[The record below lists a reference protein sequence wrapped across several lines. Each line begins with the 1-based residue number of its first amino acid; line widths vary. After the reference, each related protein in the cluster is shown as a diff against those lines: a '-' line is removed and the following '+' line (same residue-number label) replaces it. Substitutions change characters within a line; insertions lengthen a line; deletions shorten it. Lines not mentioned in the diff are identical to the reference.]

1 VNSNSSYGEPDANTD
16 LNQFDVGM
24 ALFGSLETDLIDIL
38 DPDSFESEIEIDDKG
53 QFLAWL
59 EAEARVGSQP
69 LPSLDEIGAMMP
81 TPTDLFA
88 PAQRGNSFG
97 TSEPS
102 PRRSSFGVDGL
113 NSKLNLESSRLEES
127 TEAPAS
133 ALGPAGSTRDPLDAV
148 LNTKTSAKKPTDAFG
163 FDELPFADIEA
174 MLNAAT
180 ANLAPVE
187 NPIAQVAPEATNKR
201 IQTETPKPTAR
212 VKRDPMGTDF
222 GGQGES
228 NKVLAEKQFVPWDEA
243 ETPSSSESSEP
254 VISDTAISES
264 AKLEQ
269 QITETLN
276 TQTPSGKLEIPK
288 PNQTIQPSVSSTMMM
303 PATTTLRRYFDAT
316 DLLDA
321 QAKLFEI
328 LAMPQVPLMVF
339 LGRAAERC
347 SSELPNVNSIALAE
361 LGDEGLRNVCRINP
375 HESFRRV
382 LMEINQAAD
391 LSEVDLTV
399 ADISDLELD
408 EVVLPVIGTHLLLTR
423 LVAHPEKPG
432 HIRGTLA
439 LSGAVGLRSGANFL
453 KAVAI
458 RLESPITLMV

>member
-1 VNSNSSYGEPDANTD
+1 MNSNSSYGERNYGEPDVNTD

-24 ALFGSLETDLIDIL
+24 AMFGSLETDLIDVL
-38 DPDSFESEIEIDDKG
+38 DPDSFESEIAIDDKG
-53 QFLAWL
+53 RFLAWL
-59 EAEARVGSQP
+59 ESEARMGSQP
-69 LPSLDEIGAMMP
+69 LPSLDELGTMMP

-88 PAQRGNSFG
+88 PSPRGNSFG
-97 TSEPS
+97 ISSEAS

-113 NSKLNLESSRLEES
+113 NTKLNLESAKLEES
-127 TEAPAS
+127 SESPAS
-133 ALGPAGSTRDPLDAV
+133 ELGPAGSTRDPLDSV
-148 LNTKTSAKKPTDAFG
+148 MNTKTSLKKQTDAFG
-163 FDELPFADIEA
+163 FDEMPLSDIEA
-174 MLNAAT
+174 MLNEAT
-180 ANLAPVE
+180 ANLAPVV
-187 NPIAQVAPEATNKR
+187 NPIAELAPEAVDTPT
-201 IQTETPKPTAR
+201 QTETIKTSTSLKP
-212 VKRDPMGTDF
+212 DPMGTDYRL
-222 GGQGES
+222 S
-228 NKVLAEKQFVPWDEA
+228 SSSIPEKQFVPWDEA
-243 ETPSSSESSEP
+243 EVSSKPEVSEP
-254 VISDTAISES
+254 GTVEP
-264 AKLEQ
+264 
-269 QITETLN
+269 QIAETVN
-276 TQTPSGKLEIPK
+276 TQTTSQLEIPT
-288 PNQTIQPSVSSTMMM
+288 PTQTIQPSISSAMMM

-408 EVVLPVIGTHLLLTR
+408 EVVLPVVGTHLLLTR
-423 LVAHPEKPG
+423 LIPHPEKPG
-432 HIRGTLA
+432 HVRGTLS

-453 KAVAI
+453 RAVAI

>member
-1 VNSNSSYGEPDANTD
+1 VNSNSSYGEPAADTEP
-16 LNQFDVGM
+16 NQFDVGM
-24 ALFGSLETDLIDIL
+24 ALFQSLETDLIDIL
-38 DPDSFESEIEIDDKG
+38 DPDSFESEITIDDKG
-53 QFLAWL
+53 RFLAWL
-59 EAEARVGSQP
+59 EAEARMGSQP
-69 LPSLDEIGAMMP
+69 LPSMDEINAVMP

-88 PAQRGNSFG
+88 PSPRGNSFG
-97 TSEPS
+97 ISEPS

-113 NSKLNLESSRLEES
+113 NTKLNLESSKLEES
-127 TEAPAS
+127 IEAPAS
-133 ALGPAGSTRDPLDAV
+133 ALGPAGSTTDPLDSVMNA
-148 LNTKTSAKKPTDAFG
+148 KTSPKKQTDAFG
-163 FDELPFADIEA
+163 FDEMPFADIEA
-174 MLNAAT
+174 MLDAAT
-180 ANLAPVE
+180 ANIAAAE
-187 NPIAQVAPEATNKR
+187 NPVVPEVAAEAAYILN
-201 IQTETPKPTAR
+201 QTEIAKPIPAPKR
-212 VKRDPMGTDF
+212 NPMGTDF
-222 GGQGES
+222 NFQGS
-228 NKVLAEKQFVPWDEA
+228 VSSAVPEKQVVPWDEN
-243 ETPSSSESSEP
+243 ETSSTDISQP
-254 VISDTAISES
+254 V
-264 AKLEQ
+264 KLEQ
-269 QITETLN
+269 QITETPKTENLN
-276 TQTPSGKLEIPK
+276 TQTPSHKLEIPK
-288 PNQTIQPSVSSTMMM
+288 PNQTIQPSSSSTMMM

-328 LAMPQVPLMVF
+328 LAMPKVPLMVF

-423 LVAHPEKPG
+423 LVPHPEKPG

-439 LSGAVGLRSGANFL
+439 LSGTVGLRSGANFL

>member
-1 VNSNSSYGEPDANTD
+1 VNSNSSYGEPAADND

-24 ALFGSLETDLIDIL
+24 ALFQSLETDLIDIL
-38 DPDSFESEIEIDDKG
+38 DPDSFESEITIDDKG
-53 QFLAWL
+53 RFLAWL
-59 EAEARVGSQP
+59 EAEARMGSQP
-69 LPSLDEIGAMMP
+69 LPSMDEINAVMP

-88 PAQRGNSFG
+88 PSPRGNSFG
-97 TSEPS
+97 ISEPS

-113 NSKLNLESSRLEES
+113 NTKLNLETSALEES
-127 TEAPAS
+127 EAPAS
-133 ALGPAGSTRDPLDAV
+133 ALGPAGSSRDPSDSV
-148 LNTKTSAKKPTDAFG
+148 MNTKTSPKKQTDAFG
-163 FDELPFADIEA
+163 FDEMPFADIEA
-174 MLNAAT
+174 MLDAAT
-180 ANLAPVE
+180 ANLAAVE
-187 NPIAQVAPEATNKR
+187 NAVVPEVAPEAAYILN
-201 IQTETPKPTAR
+201 QTETAKTIPSP
-212 VKRDPMGTDF
+212 KRDPMGTDF
-222 GGQGES
+222 NYQGS
-228 NKVLAEKQFVPWDEA
+228 VGKAVPEKQVVPSNESA
-243 ETPSSSESSEP
+243 TSSSADNSEP
-254 VISDTAISES
+254 V
-264 AKLEQ
+264 KLEQ
-269 QITETLN
+269 QITEATNLEI
-276 TQTPSGKLEIPK
+276 PSSKLEIPK
-288 PNQTIQPSVSSTMMM
+288 SVQSIQPSISSTMMM

-328 LAMPQVPLMVF
+328 LAMPEVPLMVF

-423 LVAHPEKPG
+423 LVPHPEKPG

-439 LSGAVGLRSGANFL
+439 LSGTVGLRSGANFL

>member
-1 VNSNSSYGEPDANTD
+1 VNSNSSYGEPAADTEP
-16 LNQFDVGM
+16 NQFDVGM
-24 ALFGSLETDLIDIL
+24 ALFQSLETDLIDIL
-38 DPDSFESEIEIDDKG
+38 DPDSFESEITIDDKG
-53 QFLAWL
+53 RFLAWL
-59 EAEARVGSQP
+59 EAEARMGSQP
-69 LPSLDEIGAMMP
+69 LPSMDEINAVMP

-88 PAQRGNSFG
+88 PSPRANSFG
-97 TSEPS
+97 ISEPS

-113 NSKLNLESSRLEES
+113 NTKLNLESSKLEES
-127 TEAPAS
+127 SESPAS
-133 ALGPAGSTRDPLDAV
+133 ALGPAGSTTDPLDSV
-148 LNTKTSAKKPTDAFG
+148 MNTKTSPKKQTDAFG
-163 FDELPFADIEA
+163 FDEMPFADIEA
-174 MLNAAT
+174 MLDAAT
-180 ANLAPVE
+180 AKLAPIV
-187 NPIAQVAPEATNKR
+187 NPIAEIAPEAVNTPN
-201 IQTETPKPTAR
+201 QTETPKPVAR
-212 VKRDPMGTDF
+212 FKRNPMGTDIDE
-222 GGQGES
+222 QS
-228 NKVLAEKQFVPWDEA
+228 NINKTVPEKQFVPWDEVEA
-243 ETPSSSESSEP
+243 STTPEIPEP
-254 VISDTAISES
+254 

-269 QITETLN
+269 QVTQTLN
-276 TQTPSGKLEIPK
+276 TETVSSKLEIPK
-288 PNQTIQPSVSSTMMM
+288 PAQTIQPSISSTMMM

-328 LAMPQVPLMVF
+328 LAMPEVPLMVF

-382 LMEINQAAD
+382 LMEINQATD

-423 LVAHPEKPG
+423 LVPHPEKPG

-439 LSGAVGLRSGANFL
+439 LSGTVGLRSGANFL

>member
-1 VNSNSSYGEPDANTD
+1 VNSNSSYGEPAADTD
-16 LNQFDVGM
+16 PNQFDVGM
-24 ALFGSLETDLIDIL
+24 ALFQSLETDLIDIL
-38 DPDSFESEIEIDDKG
+38 DPDSFESEITIDDKG
-53 QFLAWL
+53 RFLAWL
-59 EAEARVGSQP
+59 EAEARMGSQP
-69 LPSLDEIGAMMP
+69 LPSLDEINAVMP

-88 PAQRGNSFG
+88 PAPRGNSFG
-97 TSEPS
+97 ISEPS
-102 PRRSSFGVDGL
+102 PRRSGFGIDGL
-113 NSKLNLESSRLEES
+113 NTKLNLESSKLEES
-127 TEAPAS
+127 TESPAS
-133 ALGPAGSTRDPLDAV
+133 ALGPAGSTRDPLDSV
-148 LNTKTSAKKPTDAFG
+148 MNSKTSLKKQADAFG
-163 FDELPFADIEA
+163 FDEMPISDIEA
-174 MLNAAT
+174 MLNEAT
-180 ANLAPVE
+180 ANLAPIA
-187 NPIAQVAPEATNKR
+187 NPIAEIAPEAANAVT
-201 IQTETPKPTAR
+201 QTETPKPIAR
-212 VKRDPMGTDF
+212 FKRNPMGTDF
-222 GGQGES
+222 DEQS
-228 NKVLAEKQFVPWDEA
+228 NINKAVPEKQFVPWDEN
-243 ETPSSSESSEP
+243 ENSSTDTSEP
-254 VISDTAISES
+254 I
-264 AKLEQ
+264 KLEQ
-269 QITETLN
+269 QITETPN
-276 TQTPSGKLEIPK
+276 SKLEIPK
-288 PNQTIQPSVSSTMMM
+288 PAQAIQPSVLSTMMM

-316 DLLDA
+316 DLLGA

-328 LAMPQVPLMVF
+328 LAMPEVPLMVF

-347 SSELPNVNSIALAE
+347 SNELPNVNSIALAE

-423 LVAHPEKPG
+423 LVPHPEKAG

>member
-1 VNSNSSYGEPDANTD
+1 VNSNSSYGEPAADTEP
-16 LNQFDVGM
+16 NQFDVGM
-24 ALFGSLETDLIDIL
+24 ALFQSLETDLIDIL
-38 DPDSFESEIEIDDKG
+38 DPDSFESEITIDDKG
-53 QFLAWL
+53 RFLAWL
-59 EAEARVGSQP
+59 EAEARMGSQP
-69 LPSLDEIGAMMP
+69 LPSMDEINAVMP

-88 PAQRGNSFG
+88 PAPRGNSFG
-97 TSEPS
+97 IGEPS
-102 PRRSSFGVDGL
+102 QRRSSFGVDGL
-113 NSKLNLESSRLEES
+113 NSKLNLESSKLEES

-133 ALGPAGSTRDPLDAV
+133 ALGPAGSSRDPLDSV
-148 LNTKTSAKKPTDAFG
+148 MNPKTSPKKQIDAFG
-163 FDELPFADIEA
+163 FDEMPFADIEA
-174 MLNAAT
+174 MLDAAT
-180 ANLAPVE
+180 ANIASVE
-187 NPIAQVAPEATNKR
+187 NPVVPKVAPEAAYILN
-201 IQTETPKPTAR
+201 QTETVKPVPNPKR
-212 VKRDPMGTDF
+212 NPMGTDF
-222 GGQGES
+222 NYQGS
-228 NKVLAEKQFVPWDEA
+228 VGKAVPEKQWDENA
-243 ETPSSSESSEP
+243 TLSSP
-254 VISDTAISES
+254 DDSDPAISEPAIS
-264 AKLEQ
+264 KPVKLEQ
-269 QITETLN
+269 QITENSN
-276 TQTPSGKLEIPK
+276 TEIPGSKLEIPR
-288 PNQTIQPSVSSTMMM
+288 PAQAIQPSISSTMMM

-328 LAMPQVPLMVF
+328 LAMPEVPLMVF

-382 LMEINQAAD
+382 LMEINQPTD

-423 LVAHPEKPG
+423 LVPHPEKPG
-432 HIRGTLA
+432 HVRGTLA
-439 LSGAVGLRSGANFL
+439 LSGTVGLRSGANFL